1 MGISSS
7 LNTGNRALHAAQLGL
22 NVTGQNISNA
32 NVEGYSRK
40 RLSQAADYRRDG
52 AFGQI
57 GMGVD
62 VLSIERMRNAHID
75 AQIQKQL
82 EYRGMNSA
90 IDEALHTAEGV
101 LKEPNDVGLQ
111 HYIESFFDSWENLA
125 NNPEDQAARTMLRT
139 QSETLTSVFRNA
151 DDELRDLQNAQNE
164 QIAQEVG
171 DVNKILREI
180 DDLNK
185 EITSVEL
192 VGQNANDSRD
202 RRDQLLKELSEKID
216 YDVRE
221 DRSGAISIT
230 SGGNILVSPSTVNE
244 LEVYEKS
251 GDRQGDLARYSIR
264 IKGSRQ
270 DMNIRAGKI
279 KGLMETRD
287 DFIPKYRKNIDTL
300 AVSLT
305 EVINEQHRT
314 GYNLNGYTGFD
325 FFDPTVTG
333 ARDFSVSQTIV
344 SDTDN
349 IAAARGG
356 AVDGAATNTFDAAD
370 LNTGSGWVDLTRDNG
385 TEQVSN
391 IVNGSVVVKAMTAG
405 GDEIV
410 LEEGTDYA
418 VNYLNGTI
426 RMINNG
432 YDGNDKTVDF
442 DYMSGNFPGPGNN
455 ENAIKIA
462 ELRDSMTMSSKA
474 GEKNNM
480 SFSDFYGATI
490 GELGIDRNEAG
501 SNLETRDRLVQEY
514 QERQDSVAGVSL
526 DEEMSNLI
534 KYQNSY
540 QAAARIITTVR
551 QMLDVLMNI

>member
-40 RLSQAADYRRDG
+40 RLSQAADYRQDG

-82 EYRGMNSA
+82 EHRGTNAA
-90 IDEALHTAEGV
+90 IDEALNTAEGV

-125 NNPEDQAARTMLRT
+125 NNPEDQAARTMLLT
-139 QSETLTSVFRNA
+139 QSETLTSVFKNA

-164 QIAQEVG
+164 QIGQEVG

-185 EITSVEL
+185 EVTSVEL
-192 VGQNANDSRD
+192 VDQNANDSRD

-216 YDVRE
+216 VDVRE

-251 GDRQGDLARYSIR
+251 GDRQGDMARYSIR

-270 DMNIRAGKI
+270 DMNVRAGKI

-287 DFIPKYRKNIDTL
+287 NYIPKYREDIDTL

-305 EVINEQHRT
+305 EVINEQHST

-333 ARDFSVSQTIV
+333 ARDFSVSQTIA

-370 LNTGSGWVDLTRDNG
+370 LNTGSDWVDLTKDNG
-385 TEQVSN
+385 TEQASN
-391 IVNGSVVVKAMTAG
+391 IVNGSVVVKAMTGG

-426 RMINNG
+426 RMMNNG

-462 ELRDSMTMSSKA
+462 ELRDSMTMSSKD
-474 GEKNNM
+474 GKKNNM
-480 SFSDFYGATI
+480 SFSDFYGSTI
-490 GELGIDRNEAG
+490 GELGIDRKEAG